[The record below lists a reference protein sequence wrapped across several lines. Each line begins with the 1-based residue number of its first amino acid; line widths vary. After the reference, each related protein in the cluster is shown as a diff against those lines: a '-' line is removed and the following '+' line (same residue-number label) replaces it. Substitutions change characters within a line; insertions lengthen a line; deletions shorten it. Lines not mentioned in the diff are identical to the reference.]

1 MILYTPNIVGKWQPD
16 DRGTETPGT
25 DTGALLTRR
34 EDSTVT
40 WSEVVHR
47 GGTNHTEV
55 SQTGLRSLSRNN
67 PVNQNKV

>member
-1 MILYTPNIVGKWQPD
+1 MMFPDDTVHPNIVGKRQPD

-55 SQTGLRSLSRNN
+55 SQKNN
-67 PVNQNKV
+67 PVSQNKV